1 MGLFSQKDRYCVPE
15 LGLLTMDTVVVACR
29 TLEDEIAFA
38 MERTGYHYPVEFIES
53 GLHERP
59 KKLADTVQKLLN
71 SIEAER
77 VLLCLGQCGN
87 SMVGIRTGSYEMIL
101 PKTDDCLSML
111 LGSAKEKSR
120 VGIEDKAF
128 FLTMGWLKGEST
140 IMSEYER
147 SKKRYG
153 EETALSIMEMM
164 YGHYKTM
171 GLIDSGISSMDDLFI
186 RTGEIAELLHLE
198 RKVYSGTTTYIEQL
212 IAGPW
217 DPDRFIVKPP
227 FTAITDEDFR
237 NML

>member
-1 MGLFSQKDRYCVPE
+1 
-15 LGLLTMDTVVVACR
+15 
-29 TLEDEIAFA
+29 
-38 MERTGYHYPVEFIES
+38 
-53 GLHERP
+53 
-59 KKLADTVQKLLN
+59 
-71 SIEAER
+71 
-77 VLLCLGQCGN
+77 
-87 SMVGIRTGSYEMIL
+87 
-101 PKTDDCLSML
+101 
-111 LGSAKEKSR
+111 
-120 VGIEDKAF
+120 
-128 FLTMGWLKGEST
+128 MGWLKGEST

-198 RKVYSGTTTYIEQL
+198 RKVYPGTTTYIEQL